1 MLRKKLPQATVSRLL
16 TGARTSWKKNGYNT
30 FYNVKNTTDEFGRL
44 LNQEIFEANL
54 SDNRQ
59 TESGK
64 NTLIR
69 KSYEYTATNNGI
81 NQSEQVSKIKY
92 EGTYDNEIEY
102 TYDANGNIIS
112 DGKYEYSY
120 DNLNR
125 LQQTTD
131 LSTNIHKHYTYNNEG
146 NLVNVVTTKGPSTLS
161 QIARIYDGIKM
172 VSYDG
177 KAITYDNLG
186 NPLTYYNGT
195 QFTWEMGRQ
204 LASAQRSD
212 GTQITYKYN
221 AEGLRT
227 EKKIGENQF
236 YIH

>member
-1 MLRKKLPQATVSRLL
+1 MRLTFQITDKLKA
-16 TGARTSWKKNGYNT
+16 
-30 FYNVKNTTDEFGRL
+30 D
-44 LNQEIFEANL
+44 
-54 SDNRQ
+54 
-59 TESGK
+59 K

-131 LSTNIHKHYTYNNEG
+131 LSTNIHKHYT
-146 NLVNVVTTKGPSTLS
+146 L
-161 QIARIYDGIKM
+161 Q
-172 VSYDG
+172 
-177 KAITYDNLG
+177 
-186 NPLTYYNGT
+186 
-195 QFTWEMGRQ
+195 
-204 LASAQRSD
+204 
-212 GTQITYKYN
+212 
-221 AEGLRT
+221 
-227 EKKIGENQF
+227 
-236 YIH
+236 

>member
-1 MLRKKLPQATVSRLL
+1 MNSEDFQIRKSLRLTFQITDKLKA
-16 TGARTSWKKNGYNT
+16 
-30 FYNVKNTTDEFGRL
+30 
-44 LNQEIFEANL
+44 
-54 SDNRQ
+54 
-59 TESGK
+59 GK

-92 EGTYDNEIEY
+92 EGTYDNEIVY

-161 QIARIYDGIKM
+161 QIVRTYDGIKM

-177 KAITYDNLG
+177 KAITYDDLG
-186 NPLTYYNGT
+186 NPLTYYNGHNLHGK
-195 QFTWEMGRQ
+195 WEDSLLLHSVLTAHR
-204 LASAQRSD
+204 
-212 GTQITYKYN
+212 
-221 AEGLRT
+221 
-227 EKKIGENQF
+227 
-236 YIH
+236 